1 MSTDP
6 ELQCLVCQDV
16 VPQDG
21 KYLTCTKCDY
31 AYHLGKCSGVSAP
44 SFRNRSESFK
54 ATWICATCETAER
67 KSGVVATQ
75 SESSS
80 FAAQLKTLNDNVASL
95 LPIIGKVNALSELLV
110 TVGNI
115 ETSMKFLSE
124 KYDSVLTKVEKQ
136 DSDIAALKKRVDR
149 IESGTSPA
157 IRQIRLDLNEMEQY
171 SRRQNLEI
179 LGLAKE
185 EHEDLFEKVNTVAR
199 KLELPELTRSDIDGM
214 HRLPQRPGKEP
225 AVIVRFTSVSL
236 KQKWMEARSRLRAK
250 EPDMRFFDNLTPWN
264 KRLLWLAR
272 ARAEEVGYRFAW
284 QNNGHVLVRKDE
296 GDKVIRIQDECDLEK
311 MV

>member
-1 MSTDP
+1 
-6 ELQCLVCQDV
+6 
-16 VPQDG
+16 
-21 KYLTCTKCDY
+21 
-31 AYHLGKCSGVSAP
+31 
-44 SFRNRSESFK
+44 
-54 ATWICATCETAER
+54 
-67 KSGVVATQ
+67 
-75 SESSS
+75 
-80 FAAQLKTLNDNVASL
+80 
-95 LPIIGKVNALSELLV
+95 
-110 TVGNI
+110 
-115 ETSMKFLSE
+115 MKFLSK

-136 DSDIAALKKRVDR
+136 DSDIASLKKRVDR

-185 EHEDLFEKVNTVAR
+185 EHEDLLEKVNTVAR
-199 KLELPELTRSDIDGM
+199 KLELPELTRSDVDGM

-236 KQKWMEARSRLRAK
+236 KQKWMEARSRLRAN

-284 QNNGHVLVRKDE
+284 QNNGHVLVRKE
-296 GDKVIRIQDECDLEK
+296 
-311 MV
+311 